1 MLAIRKFRK
10 ERNMTQGELGE
21 KLGVT
26 ASAVTMWESGS
37 REPNLSMVKK
47 IANVFNCKVDDL
59 FPEENFDKA
68 E

>member
-10 ERNMTQGELGE
+10 ERKMTQVELSE

-26 ASAVTMWESGS
+26 ASAVTMWENGN
-37 REPNLSMVKK
+37 REPSLTMVKK
-47 IANVFNCKVDDL
+47 IANVFGCKVDDL
-59 FPEENFDKA
+59 FPENFDKA

>member
-10 ERNMTQGELGE
+10 ERNMTQVELSE

-26 ASAVTMWESGS
+26 ASAVTMWETGN
-37 REPNLSMVKK
+37 REPSISMVKK
-47 IANVFNCKVDDL
+47 IADIFGCKVDDL
-59 FPEENFDKA
+59 FPNNFDKA